1 MVFFCGAG
9 ISRAR
14 AGLPDFFGLARSV
27 VERLGVPTESTV
39 RKIIEEA
46 REIAA
51 RVGESGLISA
61 DRVFGLLERQF
72 KVDDIHAAVAES
84 LRPSKESDLAA
95 HRVLLDLA
103 KGPDGRTRLVTTN
116 FDLLFEA
123 CNPELTSWI
132 PPRLPDP
139 VRYDDLAG
147 IVHLHG
153 RVTSTYNGSDDGFV
167 LSSSEFGRAY
177 LSEGWATQF
186 IQAVLKK
193 YLVVFVGYT
202 ADDPPVQYLLE
213 ALNGRSDISSSALY
227 AFQSGP
233 YDDAQGKWSHKGVR
247 PIPYGDGNSHESL
260 WATLEGW
267 AVRAR
272 NPDEWFRSVVALGAH
287 SPAALQPHERGQV
300 AHLAST
306 TQGVSYFLRDDGVT
320 LPAEWVC
327 VFDPVV
333 RYSRP
338 RHEHGDDGVK
348 SFVDPFTL
356 YGLDSDEPPPSISP
370 DDPIVKRDRPKES
383 WDAFAYTRLDRETLN
398 EANLPAIRGH
408 FSSHVPHLPPRLFRL
423 GYWIQKV
430 AHEPALVWWA
440 GGQAGLHPD
449 IQSRIRHEIDAKRGS
464 LSAEIRKAWQYL
476 FEGWNRTQSDE
487 LELRRS
493 ISIEGWSSTVIRGFG
508 KLWQPF
514 FSIGRPLGSA
524 RPPSPAH
531 PVRLSDLLHV
541 DVKYHECDDRFDIP
555 QDKFVAVI
563 REVRAALE
571 RAVVLE
577 SELGGFGLR
586 GLVPIE
592 PDPDLQ
598 GNATTRAF
606 GLAVPFLFFVQ
617 LFRQLSDY
625 DALAARAEYQ
635 SWSNN
640 EEHLFARLRI
650 WVGGLSNVVTATE
663 AGQVFLGAPA
673 SVFWGQRHQRDLLLA
688 LRARW
693 NDLSDDH
700 KVLLEQRLLEGAPP
714 WKGEEQARHSERRAW
729 WALDR
734 VQWMMDQGCK
744 VSDAT
749 LERVARLRNAVPR
762 WTPEHSKSASASLEG
777 SSGVVRTDTNFSQ
790 LLDIPLTSV
799 LRTAED
805 LSAQRDLRFVRNDPF
820 AGLVENRPVRA
831 LRALTLAAKQD
842 SVPEW
847 AWRTFLSPDLR
858 GKDRPRLI
866 NQIAKRIGRLSGHGL
881 QSVLRSVADWL
892 GSAGPV
898 LLEQFPATYSR
909 IWDVLLGKLQDDP
922 NAARSAVLR
931 GRREPDWA
939 TEALNSPV
947 GKLAQLIMVDPH
959 NDGRKVGRGFPAEWR
974 RRAEDLLTLP
984 GDGRRYALSILA
996 FNLDWFYVV
1005 DPTWTEKLM
1014 LSAIAE
1020 NTEDEQALWAGFF
1033 WRNHVPPVPLYE
1045 RLKPDLLRIA
1055 RSGSISRSGHVN
1067 ALAGILLF
1075 GWGDVRH
1082 SGRKLVTNQE
1092 LRDALDNAEEEF
1104 RLAMLWQFERLAESE
1119 DAWRAQ
1125 VVEFLSGVWPRTK
1138 RSKSGRVSA
1147 RIAELAISVPS
1158 IFPAVVSVAVPLI
1171 EKSNDEYLL
1180 LHGLTDIG
1188 GVAEQF
1194 PEETLELLYH
1204 LLPADV
1210 GRWPYKIEEVLDRL
1224 AQALPTMNSD
1234 RRWVELK
1241 RQWDSR

>member
-1 MVFFCGAG
+1 
-9 ISRAR
+9 
-14 AGLPDFFGLARSV
+14 V

-84 LRPSKESDLAA
+84 LRPSKDIDLAA

-123 CNPELTSWI
+123 CSPGLTSWI

-153 RVTSTYNGSDDGFV
+153 RVTPTYDRSDDGFV

-193 YLVVFVGYT
+193 YVVVFVGYT

-213 ALNGRSDISSSALY
+213 ALNRGSDISSSALY

-233 YDDAQGKWSHKGVR
+233 HDDAQGKWRHKGVR
-247 PIPYGDGNSHESL
+247 PIPYSDGNSHESL
-260 WATLEGW
+260 WTTLEEW

-272 NPDEWFRSVVALGAH
+272 NPDEWFRRVVAFAAQ
-287 SPAALQPHERGQV
+287 SPAALQPHQRGQV

-306 TQGVSYFLRDDGVT
+306 TLGVNYFLRDDGFT
-320 LPAEWVC
+320 LPAEWIC
-327 VFDPVV
+327 VFDPAV

-338 RHEHGDDGVK
+338 RREYRDDGVG

-356 YGLDSDEPPPSISP
+356 YGIDSDEPPPSISP
-370 DDPIVKRDRPKES
+370 DDPYVKRDLPKES

-408 FSSHVPHLPPRLFRL
+408 FGSYVPNLPPRLFRL

-430 AHEPALVWWA
+430 AHDPALVWWA
-440 GGQAGLHPD
+440 GGQTGLHPD
-449 IQSRIRHEIDAKRGS
+449 IQSRIRHEIDAKASS
-464 LSAEIRKAWQYL
+464 LPAEIRKAWQYL
-476 FEGWNRTQSDE
+476 FEGWNRTESDE
-487 LELRRS
+487 FDLRRS
-493 ISIEGWSSTVIRGFG
+493 ISIEGWSSNVIRGFG
-508 KLWQPF
+508 KLWRPF
-514 FSIGRPLGSA
+514 FTAERPLGSA
-524 RPPSPAH
+524 RPPSPLN
-531 PVRLSDLLHV
+531 PVRLRDLLRV
-541 DVKYHECDDRFDIP
+541 DVEYHEPHDRFDIP
-555 QDKFVAVI
+555 QDKLTAVI

-577 SELGGFGLR
+577 LELSGFGLTDI
-586 GLVPIE
+586 VPIE
-592 PDPDLQ
+592 PDPNLQ
-598 GNATTRAF
+598 GNATTRTF

-617 LFRQLSDY
+617 LFRKLADY

-635 SWSNN
+635 SWPHN
-640 EEHLFARLRI
+640 EEYIFARLRI
-650 WVGGLSNVVTATE
+650 WVGGLSNVLTGME
-663 AGQVFLGAPA
+663 AGQIFLDAPA

-693 NDLSDDH
+693 NDLSEEH
-700 KVLLEQRLLEGAPP
+700 KALLEQRLLEGAPA
-714 WKGEEQARHSERRAW
+714 WREEEQANHSERRARW
-729 WALDR
+729 TLNRIHWL
-734 VQWMMDQGCK
+734 MDQGCK

-749 LERVARLRNAVPR
+749 IEKVARLRRAVPS
-762 WTPEHSKSASASLEG
+762 WAPEHAKSAIASLEV
-777 SSGVVRTDTNFSQ
+777 SSGFVRAETNFSP
-790 LLDIPLTSV
+790 LLDIPLANV
-799 LRTAED
+799 LKTAED
-805 LSAQRDLRFVRNDPF
+805 LSAQRHLRLVRNDPF
-820 AGLVENRPVRA
+820 AGLAKNRPVRA
-831 LRALTLAAKQD
+831 LRTLVLASKQG

-847 AWRTFLSPDLR
+847 AWRTFLSPDVR
-858 GKDRPRLI
+858 AKDRPRLI
-866 NQIAKRIGRLSGHGL
+866 NQIAQRLERLSRHGL
-881 QSVLRSVADWL
+881 QSILYSVADWL

-898 LLEQFPATYSR
+898 LLEQFPATYSK
-909 IWDVLLGKLQDDP
+909 IWDLLLSEFRGDP
-922 NAARSAVLR
+922 NAGRSTVIR
-931 GRREPDWA
+931 GQREPEWV

-947 GKLAQLIMVDPH
+947 GKLAQLIMADPKK
-959 NDGRKVGRGFPAEWR
+959 DGRKAGQGFPAEWR

-984 GDGRRYALSILA
+984 GDGRRHALSMFA
-996 FNLDWFYVV
+996 FNLDWFYVI
-1005 DPTWTEKLM
+1005 DPAWTEKLM
-1014 LSAIAE
+1014 LSAIGE

-1033 WRNHVPPVPLYE
+1033 WRNHVPSVLLYE
-1045 RLKPDLLRIA
+1045 RIKPHLLRVA
-1055 RSGSISRSGHVN
+1055 RSGSASRRGHVN

-1075 GWGDVRH
+1075 GWGDVQH

-1092 LRDALDNAEEEF
+1092 LRDSLDNTKEDF
-1104 RLAMLWQFERLAESE
+1104 RLAMLWQFERLAESD
-1119 DAWRAQ
+1119 DAWRDL
-1125 VVEFLSGVWPRTK
+1125 VVEFLSSVWPRTR
-1138 RSKSGRVSA
+1138 RSKSGRISA
-1147 RIAELAISVPS
+1147 RIAKLAISVPS
-1158 IFPAVVSVAVPLI
+1158 IFPAVVAAAVPLI

-1180 LHGLTDIG
+1180 LHGLTEKG
-1188 GVAEQF
+1188 GVVEQY
-1194 PEETLELLYH
+1194 PEETLNLLYH
-1204 LLPADV
+1204 LLPADI
-1210 GRWPYKIEEVLDRL
+1210 GRWPHKIEEVLDRL
-1224 AQALPTMNSD
+1224 AQALPTLKSD

-1241 RQWDSR
+1241 RQWDAR